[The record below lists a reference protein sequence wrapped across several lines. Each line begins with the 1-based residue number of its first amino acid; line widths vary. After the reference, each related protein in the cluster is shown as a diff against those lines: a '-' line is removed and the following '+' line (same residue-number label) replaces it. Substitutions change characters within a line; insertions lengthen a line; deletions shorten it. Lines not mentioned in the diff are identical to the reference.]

1 MHQSRNMFQL
11 GAIVQGLRSTMLLL
25 SAEST
30 RCAENDASQIPDFH
44 AGTRE
49 HALRVARARMCFFV
63 FECICFFRDPF
74 QVHGGD
80 PDSSSILP
88 VLVAR
93 AKYPNQWNV
102 LEGVKVEGGNQTM

>member
-11 GAIVQGLRSTMLLL
+11 GAIVQGLGSTMLML

-49 HALRVARARMCFFV
+49 HALRVARARMCFLFSNVYV
-63 FECICFFRDPF
+63 FFGR
-74 QVHGGD
+74 
-80 PDSSSILP
+80 SISE
-88 VLVAR
+88 
-93 AKYPNQWNV
+93 Q
-102 LEGVKVEGGNQTM
+102 